1 MTPEEF
7 RRFGYQAIDWV
18 AEYLAHPERFP
29 VLPPVKPGQLT
40 DALPARG
47 PERGEPMAEI
57 LADFERLIVPATT
70 LWNHPGFLAY
80 FANSATPEGIL
91 GELFAAALN
100 PNGMVWKTSPASTE
114 LEQVTLRWLRNWT
127 G

>member
-57 LADFERLIVPATT
+57 LADFERPHCARHHALEPSR
-70 LWNHPGFLAY
+70 LPR
-80 FANSATPEGIL
+80 
-91 GELFAAALN
+91 LF
-100 PNGMVWKTSPASTE
+100 
-114 LEQVTLRWLRNWT
+114 R
-127 G
+127 